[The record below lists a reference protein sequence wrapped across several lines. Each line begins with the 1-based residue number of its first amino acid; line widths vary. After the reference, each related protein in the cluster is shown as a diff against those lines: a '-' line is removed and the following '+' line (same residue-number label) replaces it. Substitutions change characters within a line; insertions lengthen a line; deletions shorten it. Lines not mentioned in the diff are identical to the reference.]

1 MMIKDVLLNL
11 SWGTNEDPTIDY
23 AVSLAGIFGARLVG
37 IAMAYDDV
45 PVVLG
50 DGASGQ
56 WVGSIE
62 ELRREIADAVKAATA
77 KFDAAARSAGLRAQ
91 SRALPTVFWDAGHAF
106 GRMARRFD
114 LAVVRQAEPKSGRS
128 DNLIMQAAL
137 FDSGRPV
144 LVVPRAQK
152 GRAQFDR
159 VMICWDGSR
168 GAARA
173 VADALPFL
181 QRAKAIDVVTIG
193 DRPEGD
199 ETSGAEM
206 VDHLACHGL
215 KAAEKLIPAPDAD
228 VPHTILSHAAASS
241 ADLVVM
247 GGYGHSRFREFVLG
261 GATRG
266 ILAEMGTPTLMSH

>member
-1 MMIKDVLLNL
+1 MIKDVVLNL
-11 SWGTNEDPTIDY
+11 SWGTKEDPTIDY
-23 AVSLAGIFGARLVG
+23 AVSLAGTFGARLVG
-37 IAMAYDDV
+37 IALAYDDV

-50 DGASGQ
+50 EGASGQ
-56 WVGSIE
+56 WVGGIE

-77 KFDAAARSAGLRAQ
+77 KFDEAARSAGLRAQ
-91 SRALPTVFWDAGHAF
+91 SRALSTTFWDAGHMF

-128 DNLIMQAAL
+128 DHLIIQAAL

-144 LVVPRAQK
+144 LVVPRAQG

-159 VMICWDGSR
+159 VMICWDGGA

-181 QRAKAIDVVTIG
+181 RRAKAIDLVTIG
-193 DRPEGD
+193 DRSKSDEVSGGD
-199 ETSGAEM
+199 M

-215 KAAEKLIPAPDAD
+215 TAAEKQIPAPDAD
-228 VPHTILSHAAASS
+228 VPHAILSHAAASS
-241 ADLVVM
+241 ANLVVM

-266 ILAEMGTPTLMSH
+266 ILAQMATPTLMSH